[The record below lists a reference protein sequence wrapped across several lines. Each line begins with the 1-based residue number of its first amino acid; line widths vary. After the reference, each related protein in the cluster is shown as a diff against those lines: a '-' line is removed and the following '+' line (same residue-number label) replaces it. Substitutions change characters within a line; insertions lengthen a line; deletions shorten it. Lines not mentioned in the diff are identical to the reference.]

1 MTDSVKPVVNIA
13 DIELQARPAAFAAK
27 GDAAARYDARM
38 GMVGP
43 RIGARLLGYNIT
55 AVAPGMRA
63 FPMHNH
69 RVNEEMFY
77 VIAGSGELRVGA
89 QTHAVRAGDIIACPP
104 GGPETAHQLVN
115 TGDTELTYLAVSTK
129 LSPELCEYPES
140 GKFGVM
146 ADLGR
151 DADGRPA
158 MFRHVG
164 RPDDA
169 RDYWE
174 GE

>member
-1 MTDSVKPVVNIA
+1 MNDNVRPVVNI
-13 DIELQARPAAFAAK
+13 DEIPLQPRPAAFAAK
-27 GDAAARYDARM
+27 GDAATRYDARM
-38 GMVGP
+38 GMIGP
-43 RIGARLLGYNIT
+43 RIGARLLGCNIT

-77 VIAGSGELRVGA
+77 VLAGAGELRVGSR
-89 QTHAVRAGDIIACPP
+89 THAVRAGDIIACPP

-115 TGDTELTYLAVSTK
+115 TGDSELKYLAVSTR

-146 ADLGR
+146 ADLGTG
-151 DADGRPA
+151 ADGRPA
-158 MFRHVG
+158 MFRHIG
-164 RPDDA
+164 RTEDA